1 MATYSVSELTGAV
14 SAVLTRAFP
23 DEVWVRGEVRDL
35 SRPSS
40 GHVYF
45 SLVDP
50 ESGSGHQHLLH
61 VTLFAS
67 DRDAVN
73 RLLTKTGA
81 LRMADGIEVRIR
93 GSVGLYERRGT
104 VQLRMTWIDPEY
116 TAGRLA
122 AARDRLLG
130 ALGAEGLLERNRGVG
145 LPRVPLTVGVVGSL
159 GSAAIADFVHE
170 LEVSGYGWQVVI
182 ADARV
187 QGNTA
192 VASMV
197 GALEGLADRAVD
209 VVALVRGGG
218 ARTDLAAFDDEQ
230 LARAIAT
237 SPLPV
242 LTGVGHE
249 VDHTVADAVAH
260 TAFKT
265 PTACA
270 SGLVAIVEEF
280 VSTLDRY
287 GEAMVRLG
295 SRVLTLAERNLLY
308 SAARLGQASAARIRL
323 AESEVTAAER
333 RLTAAA
339 ARPIERAEAALARA
353 EAVVAAANPSR
364 VLARG
369 FSITRRDDG
378 RAIRTP
384 EGLKAGDRLVTELA
398 RGRVTSLVDPDTTGE
413 DPA

>member
-1 MATYSVSELTGAV
+1 MATYTVAELTGAV

-35 SRPSS
+35 SRPAS

-50 ESGSGHQHLLH
+50 AGGSDHEHLLP

-73 RLLTKTGA
+73 RLLTRTGA
-81 LRMADGIEVRIR
+81 LRMTDGIEVRIR
-93 GSVGLYERRGT
+93 GRLGFYERRGT

-122 AARDRLLG
+122 AERERLLV
-130 ALGAEGLLERNRGVG
+130 ALAAEGLLEANAGLPLPVVPLRVG
-145 LPRVPLTVGVVGSL
+145 LVGSR
-159 GSAAIADFVHE
+159 GSAAMADFVHE
-170 LEVSGYGWQVVI
+170 LEASGYGFHVTI

-187 QGNTA
+187 QGASA
-192 VASMV
+192 VGSMMM
-197 GALEGLADRAVD
+197 ALDELSSRRLD

-218 ARTDLAAFDDEQ
+218 AKTDLAAFDDEV
-230 LARAIAT
+230 LARAIAA
-237 SPLPV
+237 SLVPV
-242 LTGVGHE
+242 LTGIGHE

-270 SGLVAIVEEF
+270 AGMVSRVDEFVTALDQHSTAVARSGLRAL
-280 VSTLDRY
+280 S
-287 GEAMVRLG
+287 
-295 SRVLTLAERNLLY
+295 LAERNLVHGT
-308 SAARLGQASAARIRL
+308 ARLRQAAASRIRL
-323 AESEVTAAER
+323 ADREILATER
-333 RLTAAA
+333 RLVALATL
-339 ARPIERAEAALARA
+339 RIERAEAALSRA
-353 EAVVAAANPSR
+353 EAVVGAASPTKA
-364 VLARG
+364 LARG

-378 RAIRTP
+378 ALVRAP
-384 EGLKAGDRLVTELA
+384 DGLQEGDRLVTQLG
-398 RGRVTSLVDPDTTGE
+398 RGRVTSRVDPPTGE
-413 DPA
+413 DVR